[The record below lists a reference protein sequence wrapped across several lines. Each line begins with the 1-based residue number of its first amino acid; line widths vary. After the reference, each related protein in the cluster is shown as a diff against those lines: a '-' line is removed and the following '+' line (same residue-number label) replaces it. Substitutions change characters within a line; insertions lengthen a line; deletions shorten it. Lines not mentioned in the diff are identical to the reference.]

1 MSRQSIA
8 VADVTVAPGARGF
21 GFLHVGELAAG
32 TEVRIP
38 FQVVHGAADGPTLCL
53 ESTLH
58 GWEPMGAEVIR
69 RALQRVESGRLRG
82 TILSLPL
89 ANPFSVEFGGN
100 VESSGQRVNPADQ
113 LDMNR
118 VWPGKERNA
127 WLTEQMAHVMWTQVI
142 GRCDYLID
150 IHDGTGACDELPV
163 AFPYSF
169 PAGGAVAVQSAAAD
183 GVGEGGPT
191 SRTSRLTPEEMTER
205 IRGLA
210 QAFGSR
216 VIWWRET
223 PINPTMISG
232 QALLQGIVP
241 LVIEIGGGGIV
252 DETIEQGVECVLNL
266 LRHLDMID
274 GELVLPPRQVMVTN
288 YVVYRSLT
296 GGFYQPEP
304 EIRLGVEVTR
314 GQVLGRVVDPVTS
327 AVKEECRS
335 PVNGIIVSRR
345 IRLPL
350 NPGGYVAHIA
360 DTDSVVWARGT

>member
-1 MSRQSIA
+1 MSRQPIT
-8 VADVTVAPGARGF
+8 VADVAVAPGERGF
-21 GFLHVGELAAG
+21 GFLRAGELAAC

-38 FQVVHGAADGPTLCL
+38 FQAIHGAADGPTVCF

-69 RALQRVESGRLRG
+69 RALQRVDPVQLRG
-82 TILSLPL
+82 TILALPL
-89 ANPFSVEFGGN
+89 ANPFAVEFGGN

-118 VWPGKERNA
+118 VWPGKEQNA
-127 WLTEQMAHVMWTQVI
+127 WLTEKMAHVMWRDVV
-142 GRCDYLID
+142 GRADYLID

-163 AFPYSF
+163 AFPYPV
-169 PAGGAVAVQSAAAD
+169 PADGTPIQSVAAD
-183 GVGEGGPT
+183 GVGGGAAA
-191 SRTSRLTPEEMTER
+191 TPSGTLSPDEMNGR
-205 IRGLA
+205 IRDLA
-210 QAFGSR
+210 LAFGSR

-223 PINPTMISG
+223 PLNPAMISG
-232 QALLQGIVP
+232 QALLQGIVA
-241 LVIEIGGGGIV
+241 LVVEIGGGGIV
-252 DETIEQGVECVLNL
+252 DETIDQGVDCLLNL
-266 LRHLDMID
+266 LKHLGMID

-296 GGFYQPEP
+296 GGFYQAEP
-304 EIRLGVEVTR
+304 AIRLGVEVRR
-314 GQVLGRVVDPVTS
+314 GQLLGRVVDPVTS

-335 PVNGIIVSRR
+335 SVDGIVVSRR

-360 DTDSVVWARGT
+360 DTDSAIWQREN

>member
-1 MSRQSIA
+1 MPRQEIA
-8 VADVTVAPGARGF
+8 VADVTVAPGERGF
-21 GFLHVGELAAG
+21 GFLRAGELAAG

-38 FQVVHGAADGPTLCL
+38 FQAIHGAADGPTLCF

-69 RALQRVESGRLRG
+69 RALLRVEPARLRG

-89 ANPFSVEFGGN
+89 ANPFAVEFGGN

-127 WLTEQMAHVMWTQVI
+127 WLTEKMAHVMWSEVV

-163 AFPYSF
+163 AFPY
-169 PAGGAVAVQSAAAD
+169 PVPTDGAPIQAAAVD
-183 GVGEGGPT
+183 GVGEGAAAPRGD
-191 SRTSRLTPEEMTER
+191 RLTPAEMNDR

-223 PINPTMISG
+223 PLNPTMISG
-232 QALLQGIVP
+232 QALLQGIVA
-241 LVIEIGGGGIV
+241 LVVEVGGGGIV
-252 DETIEQGVECVLNL
+252 DETIDQGVDCLLNL
-266 LRHLDMID
+266 LKHLDMID
-274 GELVLPPRQVMVTN
+274 GEPVLPPRQVMVSD

-296 GGFYQPEP
+296 GGFYQAEP
-304 EIRLGVEVTR
+304 DIRLGVEVRR
-314 GQVLGRVVDPVTS
+314 GQLLGRVVDPVTS
-327 AVKEECRS
+327 EVKEECLA
-335 PVNGIIVSRR
+335 PVNGIVVSRR
-345 IRLPL
+345 LRLPL

-360 DTDSVVWARGT
+360 DTDAVIWQREN